1 MKYGKKIL
9 SLLLAAVLAAGV
21 LATGASAGEID
32 TDTVDLGNVKFI
44 GVYAQAEETLRLTYT
59 DYESGEAVKEEITAT
74 VYTLFNTADTVVY
87 THSAV
92 SKFMPYR
99 LQADGSYK
107 QEGLGV
113 QGGIGAGGGVTDVS
127 HSDLA
132 GSKALQPLPGKCLAC
147 QPHTPPDGEHPIVVH
162 GNASTLLAAVLEGKE
177 PVIGKGRNIRRLRR
191 EQAEHAALLM

>member
-1 MKYGKKIL
+1 MGVPHGNQLGGRGNDQGISALQIVHGRADSCLNGRRAQPFPNQKVCDDFGIRGGVENGA
-9 SLLLAAVLAAGV
+9 LLLQHPAQFHGVGEVPVVGKGHAALEV
-21 LATGASAGEID
+21 ID
-32 TDTVDLGNVKFI
+32 H
-44 GVYAQAEETLRLTYT
+44 Q
-59 DYESGEAVKEEITAT
+59 
-74 VYTLFNTADTVVY
+74 
-87 THSAV
+87 
-92 SKFMPYR
+92 
-99 LQADGSYK
+99 
-107 QEGLGV
+107 GLGV